1 MGTGERGYFRFR
13 TSGRKIKIKIKLP
26 ITIEYRFDQKK
37 KNENVMRV
45 SNFVIKRKECET
57 YLAFF
62 S

>member
-13 TSGRKIKIKIKLP
+13 TSGRKIKIKLP
-26 ITIEYRFDQKK
+26 ITMEYHFDQKK
-37 KNENVMRV
+37 KNEYVMRV
-45 SNFVIKRKECET
+45 SNFVLKSKECEI